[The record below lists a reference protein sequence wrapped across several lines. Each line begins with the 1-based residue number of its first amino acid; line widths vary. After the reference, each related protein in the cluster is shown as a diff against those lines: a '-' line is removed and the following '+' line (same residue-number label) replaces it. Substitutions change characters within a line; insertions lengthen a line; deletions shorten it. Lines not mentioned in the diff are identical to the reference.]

1 MERATVFLTEIVIFD
16 VSILRSFDTSK
27 FRYFEVSILM
37 FRNLEANCKSCSRD
51 GLAVQRGH

>member
-16 VSILRSFDTSK
+16 
-27 FRYFEVSILM
+27 VSILM